1 MAPPSKG
8 KRRQVAALHSALVI
22 CPSFARILTRTFKL
36 HPSSGGATERFSQ
49 RRSLRRIVS
58 ALEDSSVQRGAAH
71 TALCPWRPLTLT
83 APSACQC
90 LGQVECVFHAR
101 GIGLP
106 IRPWTLVRKDLELLE
121 FRQLTRVR
129 WIGTAIALAGIWL
142 FTSLKFGP
150 ERCLERHRTAAAAP
164 EVPPVPGRGS
174 EQGAGLWFASEAHS
188 GLQLE

>member
-1 MAPPSKG
+1 MPPLWAHTTSSCRQFLFDKG
-8 KRRQVAALHSALVI
+8 KSAYHS
-22 CPSFARILTRTFKL
+22 TRDFVKSL
-36 HPSSGGATERFSQ
+36 FSAQGVSGVQLKGAGAHRA
-49 RRSLRRIVS
+49 VPVG
-58 ALEDSSVQRGAAH
+58 APDSNGTVRLPMFGTSGMCIPRK
-71 TALCPWRPLTLT
+71 
-83 APSACQC
+83 
-90 LGQVECVFHAR
+90 

-106 IRPWTLVRKDLELLE
+106 IRPWTLIRKDLELLE